1 MSDTLQGV
9 SGRGPISLEQ
19 LIALNDE
26 ILALTRA
33 GMPLERGL
41 VETGA
46 DLPGRL
52 RSITT
57 SVGERLSRG
66 ETLPDALAALGD
78 GVPPVYRAVVEAG
91 VRSGK
96 LPFALEG
103 LATYARG
110 YSEARR
116 TIGLAL
122 MYPVIV
128 LTMAYGLF
136 LFLLY
141 FIIPKFEAVLKD
153 FGVPVHGSLLVLGW
167 ISGKIPVLWPL
178 LPLALVVLL
187 GWWLS
192 TRRAV
197 SLQGGRAPGLL
208 RWFPWMGRLMSG
220 FEAASFADLLALLI
234 EHGVPYPEALRL
246 SGQASGNGAIVRS
259 SGAVAAAIERGEEPS
274 AGVRASHAFPPMLQW
289 VIATGPRQ
297 GDLVSGLRHMAQRYR
312 ADARFQADK
321 IRVLMPTFL
330 MLAIGATA
338 TALYALALFG
348 PLTTLWTSL
357 SLPTH

>member
-1 MSDTLQGV
+1 MGDMSQGIA
-9 SGRGPISLEQ
+9 GRGPVSLEQ

-52 RSITT
+52 RTITT
-57 SVGERLSRG
+57 AVGQRLGRG
-66 ETLPDALAALGD
+66 ESLPQALESLGD
-78 GVPPVYRAVVEAG
+78 SVPPVYRAVVEAG

-122 MYPVIV
+122 MYPLIV
-128 LTMAYGLF
+128 LTLAYSLF

-141 FIIPKFEAVLKD
+141 FLIPKFEAVLAD
-153 FGVPVHGSLLVLGW
+153 FNIPVHGSVAVLGW
-167 ISGKIPVLWPL
+167 FAGKVPLLWPL
-178 LPLALVVLL
+178 LPLALVVLA

-197 SLQGGRAPGLL
+197 SLQGGRRPGVL
-208 RWFPWMGRLMSG
+208 RRFPWMGKLMSR

-246 SGQASGNGAIVRS
+246 AGQASGDRAIVQTS
-259 SGAVAAAIERGEEPS
+259 SAVAAAVERGEDPAS
-274 AGVRASHAFPPMLQW
+274 ALRGQSAFPPLLHW
-289 VIATGPRQ
+289 VVATGPRQ
-297 GDLVSGLRHMAQRYR
+297 ADLVHALRQMAARYR
-312 ADARFQADK
+312 SDARFQADK

-330 MLAIGATA
+330 LLGIGATA

-357 SLPTH
+357 SLPPH